1 MPNLFFGLE
10 VSLME
15 DSDLKSCY
23 DVVDY
28 VLNRFQVVHP
38 TYRILLLSDDEF
50 NIFNYECDVIKSF
63 YYIITQQKEFGFN
76 SYRNKYLDMVT
87 KEYGE
92 FFYQSEDDI
101 YISASLIH
109 INKVYNTIEPVYNAI
124 NISKDRYGTDKNI
137 TFLHN
142 MITSNLEYEYLI
154 LLRQKRHEELVEEDL
169 NGNQIYL
176 DLIHEALHI
185 VEHEKPQ
192 SGWKFWTKRKNF
204 EEMDETTLEL
214 YNELLE

>member
-1 MPNLFFGLE
+1 
-10 VSLME
+10 ME
-15 DSDLKSCY
+15 DSDLKYCY
-23 DVVDY
+23 DIVDY
-28 VLNRFQVVHP
+28 VLNRFQVFNP

-124 NISKDRYGTDKNI
+124 NILKDRYGTDKDI

-142 MITSNLEYEYLI
+142 MITSNMEYEYLI
-154 LLRQKRHEELVEEDL
+154 LLRQKRHEELVEKDL
-169 NGNQIYL
+169 KSNQIYM

-185 VEHEKPQ
+185 VEHEKPP

>member
-1 MPNLFFGLE
+1 MGDSNLNY
-10 VSLME
+10 
-15 DSDLKSCY
+15 CY
-23 DVVDY
+23 DIVDY
-28 VLNRFQVVHP
+28 VLNRFQVVCP
-38 TYRILLLSDDEF
+38 TYKILLLSDEEF

-63 YYIITQQKEFGFN
+63 YYVITQQKEFGFN

-92 FFYQSEDDI
+92 FFYQSEDDT

-124 NISKDRYGTDKNI
+124 NILKDRYGTDKDI

-169 NGNQIYL
+169 NGNQIYM

-185 VEHEKPQ
+185 VEHEKPP

>member
-1 MPNLFFGLE
+1 
-10 VSLME
+10 ME
-15 DSDLKSCY
+15 DSDLKYCY
-23 DVVDY
+23 DIVDD
-28 VLNRFQVVHP
+28 VLNRFQVVNP
-38 TYRILLLSDDEF
+38 TYRIILLSDDEF

-63 YYIITQQKEFGFN
+63 YYVMTQQKEFGFN

-124 NISKDRYGTDKNI
+124 NILKDRYGTDKDI

-142 MITSNLEYEYLI
+142 MITSNMEYEYLI

-169 NGNQIYL
+169 KSNQIYM

-185 VEHEKPQ
+185 VEHEKPI
-192 SGWKFWTKRKNF
+192 SGWKFWNKRKNF